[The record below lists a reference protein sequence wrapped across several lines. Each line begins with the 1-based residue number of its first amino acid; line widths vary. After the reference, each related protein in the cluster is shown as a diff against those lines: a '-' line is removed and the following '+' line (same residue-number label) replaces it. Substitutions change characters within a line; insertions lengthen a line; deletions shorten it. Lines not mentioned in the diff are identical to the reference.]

1 MAVTWYR
8 NIGVWLC
15 TVVIPQFL
23 VNEFDNLEA
32 DTRDGEHLTKSWCLK
47 PKVNFVDLITEW
59 CFDTCWDNFLATRA
73 QKCSYIARIMSYR
86 SEALKVLVKARQI
99 HYQLSRYKF
108 GTERYFAYRGMR
120 KKVKL
125 FRQFYQQSKTWLR
138 HWQLT
143 ILRHWQFFSAFRAS
157 LGKLSFPNTSPFG
170 RRSFP
175 PSIT

>member
-1 MAVTWYR
+1 MVQKYR
-8 NIGVWLC
+8 RKYRGFIVYC
-15 TVVIPQFL
+15 CCSFL

-32 DTRDGEHLTKSWCLK
+32 DARDGEHLTKSWCLI

-73 QKCSYIARIMSYR
+73 QKCSYIARIMSYG
-86 SEALKVLVKARQI
+86 SKALKVLVEAHQI

-138 HWQLT
+138 HRQLT
-143 ILRHWQFFSAFRAS
+143 ILGHWQFFSAFRAS
-157 LGKLSFPNTSPFG
+157 LGKLSFPNTSP
-170 RRSFP
+170 RAT
-175 PSIT
+175 IVATEY